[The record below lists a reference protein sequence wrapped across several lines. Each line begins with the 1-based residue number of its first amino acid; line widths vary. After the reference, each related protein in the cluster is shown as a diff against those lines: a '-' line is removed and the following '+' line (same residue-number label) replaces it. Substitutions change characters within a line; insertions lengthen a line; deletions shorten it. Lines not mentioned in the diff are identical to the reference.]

1 MTQMSQS
8 EIAVDVGSV
17 AAPALAANS
26 VWNSLRWAISFP
38 ALMATLLVGVAL
50 VGAQSRLI
58 DPDTWWHVTVGE
70 QILKTHTWPVA
81 DTYSFTARGAG
92 WIAYEWLGGVFLALA
107 ARAGGLVGLALF
119 QKALVAVFTL
129 LLYYYGYLKSG
140 NSKAACIA
148 ATLVLPVAPVAF
160 TLRPQ
165 LFGYIFLV
173 LTMICLE
180 RFRQGHA
187 RALWFLPPL
196 FMVWANTHGTF
207 TFGLVVI
214 GLYWIAGL
222 VNFSAGRLVAERLT
236 ERQRVQLLL
245 TFLLCTLA
253 LLVTPYGSQIAAYP
267 IEMATAQ
274 PLNIANIQEWQ
285 PLSLSNP
292 VGMFMLLFAAAL
304 FLAQVVLR
312 LTYRVEEMA
321 LLLFAFYVSCA
332 HMRFAM
338 LFVIFVAPIVAAIL
352 ARWTPSYDQAKDR
365 YLLNLALIAIVI
377 LAFVKFHPTRHELE
391 TSVAADYP
399 SGAVQ
404 YLRQHPEPVG
414 MFNEYGWGGYLISQL
429 GSQHQVFID
438 GRADLYE
445 YSGVFPDYMVIAAAQ
460 GDALRMLARHNIHS
474 CLVRHGNPLEAMLA
488 GSSDWKQVYS
498 DDLSVIF
505 IRAPRLASN
514 SKNASTQLLRGT
526 GLGDSNP

>member
-1 MTQMSQS
+1 MSQS
-8 EIAVDVGSV
+8 EIVLDARSDS
-17 AAPALAANS
+17 APTSAANS
-26 VWNSLRWAISFP
+26 IWNSFRWAISFP
-38 ALMATLLVGVAL
+38 ALMAALLIGLAL
-50 VGAQSRLI
+50 VGAQPRLI

-129 LLYYYGYLKSG
+129 LLYYYSYLKSG

-148 ATLVLPVAPVAF
+148 ATLVLPIAPVAF

-165 LFGYIFLV
+165 LIGYIFLL

-180 RFRQGHA
+180 RFRRGHT

-196 FMVWANTHGTF
+196 FIVWANTHGTF
-207 TFGLVVI
+207 VFGLLVM
-214 GLYWIAGL
+214 GLYWISGT
-222 VNFSAGRLVAERLT
+222 VNFRAGGLVAERLT

-253 LLVTPYGSQIAAYP
+253 LLVTPYGSRIAANP

-292 VGMFMLLFAAAL
+292 VGKFILLFAAAL
-304 FLAQVVLR
+304 FLAQVVLQ

-321 LLLFAFYVSCA
+321 LLLFAFYASCA
-332 HMRFAM
+332 HLRFAM
-338 LFVIFVAPIVAAIL
+338 IFVLFVAPIVAAIL
-352 ARWTPSYDQAKDR
+352 ARWTPPYDQAKDR
-365 YLLNLALIAIVI
+365 YLLNLALIAMVFFALVKMRPSHRE
-377 LAFVKFHPTRHELE
+377 LAAE
-391 TSVAADYP
+391 VASEYP
-399 SGAVQ
+399 AGAVE
-404 YLRQHPEPVG
+404 YLRQHPKPTG
-414 MFNEYGWGGYLISQL
+414 MFNEYGWGGYLISRL

-460 GDALRMLARHNIHS
+460 PDAVRMLARHNIHS
-474 CLVRHGNPLEAMLA
+474 CLVRRGNPLETMLA
-488 GSSDWKQVYS
+488 ALPDWKQVYA

-505 IRAPRLASN
+505 VRAPRVASN
-514 SKNASTQLLRGT
+514 SKNAMTAVAAGN
-526 GLGDSNP
+526 GLAR